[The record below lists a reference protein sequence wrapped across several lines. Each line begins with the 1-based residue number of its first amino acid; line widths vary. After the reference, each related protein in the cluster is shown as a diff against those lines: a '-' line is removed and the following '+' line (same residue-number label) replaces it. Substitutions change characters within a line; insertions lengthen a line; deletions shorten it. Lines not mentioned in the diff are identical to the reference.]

1 MRRLITFGLLLIAL
15 LATQQAWADDTAT
28 DTLAG
33 YHYYDVK
40 KPLLYEK
47 RNENDANV
55 QAEIKKDNKLV
66 YPFNHWRALT
76 GRNCVV
82 NDIWTSVGVASWPSG
97 LGKMTND
104 TLSDYT
110 AFVNGVG
117 ADVVYSPITSVRDM
131 TRHYAAGTTAGF
143 CIGQEGGES
152 VLNIELIKKF
162 SLEFY
167 LEGRIVGTAY
177 AQNGSNFNGLNLSL
191 GSLPGS
197 SNATYNIQAEAPQ
210 EFDEVR
216 LVNTG
221 VQVSV
226 ISGLDVH
233 YAYVGKPNL
242 YTLTNKTDGVTS
254 SEKDFDDYCTDY
266 GLTKT
271 ADVSGQTKLVDADI
285 TNSVVGK
292 TVVVLG
298 STIPLKA
305 RTYTSGESFEGGS
318 VVGFRGVGGSGLDLS
333 LIGGG
338 MLIRT
343 WDKSNNEVERFNMS
357 HSVLALNLGKGGPI
371 NLSFI
376 TTKPFSGVSLQY
388 TGLLDLDLGATVFNY
403 AYVEPAPDVDHH
415 CDIDPSPNMNI
426 CPNQTTAQL
435 YHNNKV
441 PVTWSVVDPPK
452 GSHVAIDQNG
462 HVTGM
467 DDKIDENGKDAIY
480 KFLAMADDGC
490 NDTVTIVKGQG
501 GLSKKAEDYEIP
513 IINKTGEDVK
523 YELCPH
529 FPDPT
534 GSLLSISDF
543 KNPENLLDE
552 NLDNYATYIPGA
564 EVTGKVG
571 VIAIQTKDRENTFRN
586 SFGIA
591 ATDSVKIGFVV
602 QYISKGLNLNLLNG
616 YSLKFYKNGE
626 MVHDA
631 SLKEANV
638 LDLDLIG
645 SENLQKLE
653 LATVVP
659 KNIDFDQIA
668 LVHAGVLGVN
678 LSKIAFYYP
687 FYETG
692 DAIDE
697 SDNPLGCKHTVVSAV
712 VKTNPE
718 DKQPSSGAS
727 IDGNLTSTYST
738 VNVGGGIGN
747 LSNLIDGSLSTGTTI
762 GNVANLVGG
771 TKIAVKLGRKA
782 DYRQQLAIVM
792 DNNNYQKIFTGEDGK
807 GLDPLGV
814 GAGTWMTVET
824 LLDGQKTGDKKTDWN
839 VLGADV
845 LTTKGHNIYVW
856 NPKKQYDEVLI
867 TLAGITKVAGVQK
880 IYAIVL
886 QSDIDGDGI
895 PDCKDRN
902 SCNADVKD
910 ENNPNA
916 CLGNSITFS
925 FTGKTGMNYYIEA
938 PEQLDTKKDTKW
950 KAEEWKATEG
960 TPNGKG
966 TSLFTYTI
974 EKTIKAG
981 MYTARILTESTETKE
996 SILADGTVITQNVIV
1011 YKQASTISYAVHPL
1025 LTHWNPNTESTD
1037 WNTWS
1042 NWIEG
1047 SPYLCT
1053 DVVIPTGAKVYPILK
1068 DKPTTTDNTTTKDD
1082 ATTISNNYNSCKGIH
1097 FEPGAAVEN
1106 VYKLNYTSA
1115 WVDLGLKNGE
1125 ASLWMAPLAH
1135 VWSGDL
1141 YVSNIAE
1148 ANYFKALGET
1158 DDEANNTVADPVNF
1172 NVRNNPY
1179 VYQRVW
1185 KENVSSEDYSG
1196 TQKGIGHDNDMAN
1209 VTLIDKGTWTHAFNG
1224 LTQDYS
1230 SLKDNNLLGK
1240 LKKYYPPLCFSL
1252 MANDNTTS
1260 DTTYVIHLP
1269 KAGTRTYSY
1278 YDALGNVMG
1287 KSVTVSHDATNNKL
1301 WSDAYWK
1308 VLDNGYS
1315 GNLVLHYSNT
1325 NKTNAEQ
1332 GGVFLVGNPM
1342 MSHLDVKAFLTEKEN
1357 ANNISGIKLY
1367 KQSTTTSI
1375 IEVDGNLISS
1385 NDADDRYI
1393 APASAFF
1400 AVSKADKT
1408 PESLAVTY
1416 TTSMFGGKTSRGENV
1431 SRKNTLGLLRVTAK
1445 TDKYASGTVLLEGN
1459 DAKAATLIDEDY
1471 KPSLALFSIDHGRA
1485 YDIRPEDSDVVE
1497 LGIFMAKADS
1507 VRLDFHAEGR
1517 ADVTGW
1523 KLYDRETGMSYES
1536 GEAPLIVMDGSNI
1549 GRFYLSRIGSVD
1561 NVKKVEAKSDVY
1573 VTTTTGKAIV
1583 TSMRDNL
1590 AKVEVFNAGGMLLDT
1605 ATANGTSSMTVNTQ
1619 PGVIIIKATLLD
1631 GKVKTFKLMAE

>member
-1 MRRLITFGLLLIAL
+1 MRRLISFAVVLFAL
-15 LATQQAWADDTAT
+15 LFTQQAWADDTAA

-40 KPLLYEK
+40 KPLLYEE
-47 RNENDANV
+47 RNKNDANV
-55 QAEIKKDNKLV
+55 QAEINKGNKLV
-66 YPFNHWRALT
+66 YSFSHWRALT

-82 NDIWTSVGVASWPSG
+82 NDVWTSVGVASWPSG

-117 ADVVYSPITSVRDM
+117 ADVAYSPITSVRDM

-152 VLNIELIKKF
+152 VLDIKLIQKF

-167 LEGRIVGTAY
+167 LEGRIVGRAY
-177 AQNGSNFNGLNLSL
+177 AQNGSNFNGVNLSL

-210 EFDEVR
+210 EFDEIR

-221 VQVSV
+221 VKVSV

-266 GLTKT
+266 GVKKT
-271 ADVSGQTKLVDADI
+271 ADVSGPANLVDADI

-292 TVVVLG
+292 AVIMIG

-333 LIGGG
+333 LLGGG

-376 TTKPFSGVSLQY
+376 TTKAFSGVSIQY
-388 TGLLDLDLGATVFNY
+388 TGLLNLDLGATVFNY
-403 AYVEPAPDVDHH
+403 AYVAPAPDVDHH
-415 CDIDPSPNMNI
+415 CDIDPSPDMNI
-426 CPNQTTAQL
+426 CDDQTTAQL

-441 PVTWSVVDPPK
+441 PVTWSSVS
-452 GSHVAIDQNG
+452 GGASIDQNG

-467 DDKIDENGKDAIY
+467 TGEGPFVFRAKST
-480 KFLAMADDGC
+480 ADDC
-490 NDTVTIVKGQG
+490 YDDVTITKNQG
-501 GLSKKAEDYEIP
+501 NTSGA
-513 IINKTGEDVK
+513 VK
-523 YELCPH
+523 YENVISKDNGFEKAEKVPGT
-529 FPDPT
+529 T
-534 GSLLSISDF
+534 GALISISKFDD
-543 KNPENLLDE
+543 NDDHLLDGKK
-552 NLDNYATYIPGA
+552 DTYAKYIGGLKLA
-564 EVTGKVG
+564 DHVG
-571 VIAIQTKDRENTFRN
+571 VVAIQTIGKAKTFRDAL
-586 SFGIA
+586 SIQQ
-591 ATDSVKIGFVV
+591 TDSFKIGFVV
-602 QYISKGLNLNLLNG
+602 RSKGTGLNLNLLNG
-616 YSLKFYKNGE
+616 FSMEFYKNKSR
-626 MVHDA
+626 VKTIA
-631 SLKEANV
+631 ITQANV
-638 LDLDLIG
+638 LDVGLIG
-645 SENLQKLE
+645 SDNLQKME
-653 LATVVP
+653 LGVVVP
-659 KNIDFDQIA
+659 PYLDFDQMA
-668 LVHAGVLGVN
+668 LYHNDVLSVN
-678 LSKIAFYYP
+678 LSEMDFYYP
-687 FYETG
+687 FYTVG
-692 DAIDE
+692 ANIDKA
-697 SDNPLGCKHTVVSAV
+697 DDPLGCNPTVVSAV
-712 VKTNPE
+712 VKTDPE
-718 DKQPSSGAS
+718 ANTPSSGAS
-727 IDGNLTSTYST
+727 IDGNLTKTYST

-747 LSNLIDGSLSTGTTI
+747 LSNLIDGSVSTGTTI
-762 GNVANLVGG
+762 GNVADLVGG
-771 TKIAVKLGRKA
+771 TTIAVKLGRKV
-782 DYRQQLAIVM
+782 DYRHQLAIVM
-792 DNNNYQKIFTGEDGK
+792 DNNDYQKIFTGKDKDGN
-807 GLDPLGV
+807 GFNPLGV
-814 GAGTWMTVET
+814 GVGTWMTVET
-824 LLDGQKTGDKKTDWN
+824 LLDGKKTGEKKTDWN

-867 TLAGITKVAGVQK
+867 SLAGITKAAGVQK
-880 IYAIVL
+880 IYAIEL
-886 QSDIDGDGI
+886 QSDIDGDGV
-895 PDCKDRN
+895 PDCKDDD
-902 SCNADVKD
+902 SCNGQVED
-910 ENNPNA
+910 ENNPQA
-916 CLGNSITFS
+916 CLNSGITFS
-925 FTGKTGMNYYIEA
+925 FTGKTGFNYYIEA
-938 PEQLDTKKDTKW
+938 ADQLDTKKDTKW
-950 KAEEWKATEG
+950 EAEKWKATQG
-960 TPNGKG
+960 TPNGDGKG
-966 TSLFTYTI
+966 TSPFTYTI
-974 EKTIKAG
+974 EKTTKSG
-981 MYTARILTESTETKE
+981 QFSARILVESTSTDE
-996 SILADGTVITQNVIV
+996 SK
-1011 YKQASTISYAVHPL
+1011 YKQVGVINYTVHPL

-1068 DKPTTTDNTTTKDD
+1068 DKPTTTDNTTTTDD
-1082 ATTISNNYNSCKGIH
+1082 ATTISQNYNSCNGIH

-1106 VYKLNYTSA
+1106 VYKLNYDSA

-1135 VWSGDL
+1135 VYSGDL
-1141 YVSNIAE
+1141 YVSNIGE
-1148 ANYFKALGET
+1148 DKYFKALGET
-1158 DDEANNTVADPVNF
+1158 DDKANNTVADPVNF
-1172 NVRNNPY
+1172 EVRTNPY

-1185 KENVSSEDYSG
+1185 KEKVSSENYSG
-1196 TQKGIGHDNDMAN
+1196 TQTGINHDNNMTN
-1209 VTLIDKGTWTHAFNG
+1209 VTLIDEGTWTHAFNG

-1230 SLKDNNLLGK
+1230 SLDSSGLGS
-1240 LKKYYPPLCFSL
+1240 LKKYYPPRCFSL

-1260 DTTYVIHLP
+1260 GTTYVIHLP

-1278 YDALGNVMG
+1278 YDALGNVKG
-1287 KSVTVSHDATNNKL
+1287 NSVTVQHDANNNKL
-1301 WSDAYWK
+1301 WSEAYWK
-1308 VLDNGYS
+1308 DEFKKEGYS
-1315 GNLVLHYSNT
+1315 HDLVLHYSNT
-1325 NKTNAEQ
+1325 DAEQ

-1342 MSHLDVKAFLTEKEN
+1342 MSHLDAETFLSTN
-1357 ANNISGIKLY
+1357 SSTISGIKLY

-1385 NDADDRYI
+1385 KELTADDRYI

-1400 AVSKADKT
+1400 AVSSADKAT
-1408 PESLAVTY
+1408 KSLEVTY
-1416 TTSMFGGKTSRGENV
+1416 TTSMFGGNTSMGKNV

-1507 VRLDFHAEGR
+1507 VRLDFHAEGT

-1573 VTTTTGKAIV
+1573 VTTTTGKAVV

-1605 ATANGTSSMTVNTQ
+1605 ATANGASSMTVNTQ

-1631 GKVKTFKLMAE
+1631 GKEKTFKLMAE

>member
-15 LATQQAWADDTAT
+15 LATQQAWADDTTA

-40 KPLLYEK
+40 KPLLYEE
-47 RNENDANV
+47 RNKSDANV
-55 QAEIKKDNKLV
+55 QTEIKKDNKLV
-66 YPFNHWRALT
+66 YSFSHWRALT

-82 NDIWTSVGVASWPSG
+82 NDVWTTVGVASWPSA

-117 ADVVYSPITSVRDM
+117 ADVAYNPITSVRDM

-152 VLNIELIKKF
+152 VLDIKLIQKF

-167 LEGRIVGTAY
+167 LEGRIVGRAY
-177 AQNGSNFNGLNLSL
+177 AQNGSNFNGVNVSL

-210 EFDEVR
+210 EFDEIR

-254 SEKDFDDYCTDY
+254 TEKDFDDYCTDY

-271 ADVSGQTKLVDADI
+271 ADVSGPTKLVDANI

-292 TVVVLG
+292 TVIMIG

-333 LIGGG
+333 LLGGG

-357 HSVLALNLGKGGPI
+357 HSVLALNLGNGGPI

-376 TTKPFSGVSLQY
+376 TTKPFSGVSIQY
-388 TGLLDLDLGATVFNY
+388 TGLLNLDLGATVFNY
-403 AYVEPAPDVDHH
+403 AFVEPAPDIDHH
-415 CDIDPSPNMNI
+415 CDIDPSPDMNI
-426 CPNQTTAQL
+426 CDDQTTAQL

-441 PVTWSVVDPPK
+441 PVEWSSVS
-452 GSHVAIDQNG
+452 GGASIDQNG

-467 DDKIDENGKDAIY
+467 TGKGPFVFRAKSTDDDCY
-480 KFLAMADDGC
+480 DD
-490 NDTVTIVKGQG
+490 VTITKNQG
-501 GLSKKAEDYEIP
+501 NTSGA
-513 IINKTGEDVK
+513 VK
-523 YELCPH
+523 YENVISKDNGFEKAEHVPGT
-529 FPDPT
+529 T
-534 GSLLSISDF
+534 GALISISKFDDDDDH
-543 KNPENLLDE
+543 LLDGKK
-552 NLDNYATYIPGA
+552 DTYAKYIGGLKLA
-564 EVTGKVG
+564 DHVG
-571 VIAIQTKDRENTFRN
+571 VVAIQTKDKAKTFRGAL
-586 SFGIA
+586 SIEQ
-591 ATDSVKIGFVV
+591 TDSFKIGFVV
-602 QYISKGLNLNLLNG
+602 RSKGTGLNLNLLNG
-616 YSLKFYKNGE
+616 FSMEFYKNNSN
-626 MVHDA
+626 VKTIA
-631 SLKEANV
+631 ITQANV
-638 LDLDLIG
+638 LDVGLIG
-645 SENLQKLE
+645 KDNLQKME
-653 LATVVP
+653 LGVVVP
-659 KNIDFDQIA
+659 PDLDFDQMA
-668 LVHAGVLGVN
+668 LYHNDVLSVD
-678 LSKIAFYYP
+678 LSEMDFYYP
-687 FYETG
+687 FYTVG
-692 DAIDE
+692 ANIDKA
-697 SDNPLGCKHTVVSAV
+697 DDPLGCNPTVVSAV

-718 DKQPSSGAS
+718 AKTPSSGAS
-727 IDGNLTSTYST
+727 IDGNLTKTYST

-747 LSNLIDGSLSTGTTI
+747 LSNLIDGSVSTGTTI
-762 GNVANLVGG
+762 GNVANVGG
-771 TKIAVKLGRKA
+771 GTTIAVKLGRKV
-782 DYRQQLAIVM
+782 DYRHQLAIVM
-792 DNNNYQKIFTGEDGK
+792 DNNNYQSIFTDKKTGK

-824 LLDGQKTGDKKTDWN
+824 ALNGKKTGEKKTDWN

-856 NPKKQYDEVLI
+856 NPKKQYDEVI
-867 TLAGITKVAGVQK
+867 ISLAGIAKVAGVQK
-880 IYAIVL
+880 IYAIEL
-886 QSDIDGDGI
+886 QSDIDGDGV
-895 PDCKDRN
+895 PDCKDDD
-902 SCNADVKD
+902 SCNGEVED
-910 ENNPNA
+910 ENNPQA
-916 CLGNSITFS
+916 CLNSDITFS
-925 FTGKTGMNYYIEA
+925 FTGKTGFHYYIEA
-938 PEQLDTKKDTKW
+938 ADQTDDLLTT
-950 KAEEWKATEG
+950 TS
-960 TPNGKG
+960 TINGDG
-966 TSLFTYTI
+966 TSGKSTFSHTLTTTKSGQFS
-974 EKTIKAG
+974 
-981 MYTARILTESTETKE
+981 ARILMESTSTEE
-996 SILADGTVITQNVIV
+996 SK
-1011 YKQASTISYAVHPL
+1011 YKQVGVINYTVHPL
-1025 LTHWNPNTESTD
+1025 LTHWNPNTTSTD

-1068 DKPTTTDNTTTKDD
+1068 DKPTTTDNTTTTDD
-1082 ATTISNNYNSCKGIH
+1082 ATTISNNYNACKGIH

-1135 VWSGDL
+1135 VYSGDL

-1148 ANYFKALGET
+1148 ANYFKALDVT
-1158 DDEANNTVADPVNF
+1158 DDEANNTVADPVDF
-1172 NVRNNPY
+1172 NVRTNPY

-1185 KENVSSEDYSG
+1185 KEVVSSENYSG
-1196 TQKGIGHDNDMAN
+1196 TQKAIGGDNKMAD
-1209 VTLIDKGTWTHAFNG
+1209 VTLIDEGTWTHAFNG
-1224 LTQDYS
+1224 LTQDYGS
-1230 SLKDNNLLGK
+1230 TTTSWG
-1240 LKKYYPPLCFSL
+1240 KKYAPRCFSL

-1269 KAGTRTYSY
+1269 KAGDRTYYY
-1278 YDALGNVMG
+1278 YDALGNVKG
-1287 KSVTVSHDATNNKL
+1287 KSETVPHDATKNNKL
-1301 WSDAYWK
+1301 WSEAYWK
-1308 VLDNGYS
+1308 DKLDNGYS
-1315 GNLVLHYSNT
+1315 DNLVLHYSNT
-1325 NKTNAEQ
+1325 DAEQ

-1342 MSHLDVKAFLTEKEN
+1342 MSHLDAETFLSTN
-1357 ANNISGIKLY
+1357 SSTISGIKLY

-1385 NDADDRYI
+1385 EELTADDRYI

-1400 AVSKADKT
+1400 AVSSADNKT
-1408 PESLAVTY
+1408 KNLEVTY
-1416 TTSMFGGKTSRGENV
+1416 TTSMFGGKTSTVKNV

-1485 YDIRPEDSDVVE
+1485 YDIRPKDSDVVE

-1561 NVKKVEAKSDVY
+1561 DVKKVEAKSDVY
-1573 VTTTTGKAIV
+1573 VTTTTGKAVV
-1583 TSMRDNL
+1583 TSTRDNL

-1605 ATANGTSSMTVNTQ
+1605 ATANGASRMTVSTQ

-1631 GKVKTFKLMAE
+1631 GKTKTFKLMAE